1 MKVGSHKRPH
11 IVRIHSYEK
20 FRIGKFIEKENK
32 LVVAHGIGGIG
43 IGGGLEWR
51 VIPNRKGVSFVV
63 DGYVLNLD
71 CADGYPTRGMYEI
84 H

>member
-1 MKVGSHKRPH
+1 M
-11 IVRIHSYEK
+11 EL
-20 FRIGKFIEKENK
+20 EE
-32 LVVAHGIGGIG
+32 LELAG

-71 CADGYPTRGMYEI
+71 CADGCPTRGMYEI
-84 H
+84 HWIVPF

>member
-1 MKVGSHKRPH
+1 M
-11 IVRIHSYEK
+11 EK
-20 FRIGKFIEKENK
+20 TSASVLAMSSGPGLQRSLELAGT
-32 LVVAHGIGGIG
+32 
-43 IGGGLEWR
+43 GGGLEWR

-71 CADGYPTRGMYEI
+71 CADGCPTRGMYEI

>member
-1 MKVGSHKRPH
+1 MKVGSNKRPH

-43 IGGGLEWR
+43 IGWNWR
-51 VIPNRKGVSFVV
+51 GFRMES
-63 DGYVLNLD
+63 DS
-71 CADGYPTRGMYEI
+71 
-84 H
+84 

>member
-1 MKVGSHKRPH
+1 M
-11 IVRIHSYEK
+11 EL
-20 FRIGKFIEKENK
+20 EE
-32 LVVAHGIGGIG
+32 LELAG

-84 H
+84 HWIVSSWMSFMYVDYISIMML